1 MAALAPTSLSKHPL
15 SSESPKIFGS
25 SVQSGEIQ
33 PTQFRF
39 WTSFRRSYT
48 NLRLRLQCKSNT
60 GVRLKASAEP
70 PALTRGDKQESIVEM
85 ESGRDL
91 FNKMKN
97 RFLSFK
103 SHKYMANSEHYQA
116 LSKGQAP
123 KFMVIAC
130 ADSRVCPSNILGFEP
145 GEAFTV
151 RNVANMVPTFESG
164 PSETNAALEFAV
176 NSLEVENI
184 LIVGHSCCGGIRA
197 LMSMQDDADSSFI
210 RSWVIVGKKAKLST
224 KATASNLD
232 FDRQCTHCEKESINN
247 SLLNLLTYPWIEE
260 KVKKGLLS
268 LHGGYYDFVDCT
280 FEKWTLDYKGSIT
293 DGNNRVI
300 VKDRSFWC

>member
-15 SSESPKIFGS
+15 SSGSPTIFGS

-33 PTQFRF
+33 PTQIRF
-39 WTSFRRSYT
+39 WTSFR
-48 NLRLRLQCKSNT
+48 SNT
-60 GVRLKASAEP
+60 GVRLNASAEP
-70 PALTRGDKQESIVEM
+70 PAVTRERRVGM
-85 ESGRDL
+85 ESG
-91 FNKMKN
+91 
-97 RFLSFK
+97 
-103 SHKYMANSEHYQA
+103 Y
-116 LSKGQAP
+116 
-123 KFMVIAC
+123 
-130 ADSRVCPSNILGFEP
+130 SRVCPSIILGFEP

-151 RNVANMVPTFESG
+151 RNVANMVPTYESG

-197 LMSMQDDADSSFI
+197 LMSMQDEANSSSFI
-210 RSWVIVGKKAKLST
+210 RSWVVVGKKAKLST
-224 KATASNLD
+224 KASASNLD
-232 FDRQCTHCEKESINN
+232 FDQQCTHCEKESINN
-247 SLLNLLTYPWIEE
+247 SLLNLITYPWIEE

-268 LHGGYYDFVDCT
+268 LHGSYYDFVDCT

-293 DGNNRVI
+293 DGKNRAV